1 MEVVGEINVKKFAEI
16 NLKRNERIDYSIRKT
31 FYQNQNKE
39 NALYMQK
46 YMKNKFPFL
55 GIKTPKRKELMK
67 VFYQETGILKK
78 PIDREFV
85 LALWNKDEREFQYAA
100 LQYIERSLKKF
111 DRADL
116 PLMEQLITTKSWWD
130 TVDLLAS
137 KAVGKIAKDHPSV
150 IEESIEGWAYGNN
163 LWLKRTAILF
173 QLKYKENTDKDL
185 LYRFIKQN
193 AECKNSLAAL
203 SVREGGKYI

>member
-1 MEVVGEINVKKFAEI
+1 MKELITLLEK
-16 NLKRNERIDYSIRKT
+16 L

-137 KAVGKIAKDHPSV
+137 KAVGKIAKDHPSD